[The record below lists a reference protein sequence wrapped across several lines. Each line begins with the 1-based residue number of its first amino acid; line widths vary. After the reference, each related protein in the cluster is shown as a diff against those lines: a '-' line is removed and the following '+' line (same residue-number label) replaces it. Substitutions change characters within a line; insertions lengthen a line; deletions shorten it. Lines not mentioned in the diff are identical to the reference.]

1 MTPAGQRD
9 KRVTIE
15 RFTSTRD
22 EYNEPVE
29 QWSVV
34 GTRWTAI
41 FYGKGEERRQA
52 AVEEGKQSASFVM
65 LADSI
70 TKTISVR
77 DRLFYA
83 GDAWD
88 IVSVSP
94 VGRAEIE
101 FIGVRAS

>member
-1 MTPAGQRD
+1 VNAGKRD
-9 KRVTIE
+9 RRVTIQ
-15 RFTSTRD
+15 RFTATKD
-22 EYNEPVE
+22 EYGEDIE
-29 QWSVV
+29 TWADL

-77 DRLFYA
+77 DRLSYA

-88 IVSVSP
+88 IVGISP
-94 VGRAEIE
+94 IGRAEIE
-101 FIGVRAS
+101 FTAVRAL